1 MSKKLNKII
10 MDDFN
15 KTYSIELDKEKIY
28 KNIQVKE
35 DNIQTVLY
43 FKRLCKIISAAAC
56 LIIVCLIAVIGVM
69 TINTY
74 QGKEEDVVTKEF
86 KVYMEEYTNEKQNSL
101 YSSIQLQEYL
111 YIYIYK
117 VDSQKM
123 NKEYYFFFVD
133 NKIDI
138 GDYTLIFKQQ
148 EISMKDDT
156 FGLLCEFSKDDTTK
170 DICFSIEYN
179 GKITDYKIG

>member
-43 FKRLCKIISAAAC
+43 FKRLCKRISAAAC

-69 TINTY
+69 AVNDY
-74 QGKEEDVVTKEF
+74 KDGNSDVVTKEF
-86 KVYMEEYTNEKQNSL
+86 EEYMEEYSGVDKYTINSL
-101 YSSIQLQEYL
+101 FQIQDSVYL
-111 YIYIYK
+111 YVYEANNEII
-117 VDSQKM
+117 D
-123 NKEYYFFFVD
+123 KEIYFFIVKND
-133 NKIDI
+133 LEKNNCILKINK
-138 GDYTLIFKQQ
+138 K
-148 EISMKDDT
+148 EILLKKGSY
-156 FGLLCEFSKDDTTK
+156 GLLCEFSKDDTNK